1 MTQPT
6 LNTVSTFDAKNE
18 RRFTYTYLGPERT
31 TTSQLSIREDKGG
44 SQPIYEKEQRSLDK
58 EFILAEG
65 TLSNGTAYLAK
76 IRVKL
81 DSGYSE
87 WSPEIKFMCLTTP
100 KIIFDT
106 IDQKQFIYTNDVLMS
121 AIYTQEQNDPVVN
134 YRFTLYDQ
142 RHVTVQ
148 SFPTNVPT
156 SVSPTRFSQRIKGIK
171 KGTLYYIGLL
181 VETKHGIRYEQL
193 QEFTAQYVSPSV
205 SGVIQPLLN
214 EQEGQIAVEL
224 FLKQMLGTSAK
235 AYIPNRDT
243 DSDDHYSYWKNDY
256 VIVPKDNPLMFTKLA
271 MAKASNWVAKLWVM
285 NVGNGL
291 FLDFSPRNGKGQH
304 IKFYKHNDYLTC
316 EKTFGKVVSRTR
328 SNIVRGLGL
337 RPFYLYIKVMEYRV
351 EMLIEPDY
359 TFTSDDEGRDKL
371 SDEEKKEAVE
381 INAKTQEEINEANN
395 KIIAARNRLQ
405 ATHDEHW
412 QQYITQVNAA
422 IAETRSHIMS
432 HDELRDRI
440 QEIDDKYW
448 DYFNND
454 EKANFQKEMEKA
466 RREAEGALMQDRFE
480 YLERLQEV
488 IGKIDSG
495 EYTPE
500 KGIQQIN
507 QYCDAYRFIL
517 EDIPTFNQLN
527 VTLMKEAYK
536 KYAMQY
542 ADEIKAAGKDSLLN
556 I

>member
-214 EQEGQIAVEL
+214 EQEGQIAVDL
-224 FLKQMLGTSAK
+224 F
-235 AYIPNRDT
+235 
-243 DSDDHYSYWKNDY
+243 
-256 VIVPKDNPLMFTKLA
+256 
-271 MAKASNWVAKLWVM
+271 
-285 NVGNGL
+285 
-291 FLDFSPRNGKGQH
+291 
-304 IKFYKHNDYLTC
+304 
-316 EKTFGKVVSRTR
+316 
-328 SNIVRGLGL
+328 
-337 RPFYLYIKVMEYRV
+337 
-351 EMLIEPDY
+351 
-359 TFTSDDEGRDKL
+359 
-371 SDEEKKEAVE
+371 
-381 INAKTQEEINEANN
+381 
-395 KIIAARNRLQ
+395 
-405 ATHDEHW
+405 
-412 QQYITQVNAA
+412 
-422 IAETRSHIMS
+422 
-432 HDELRDRI
+432 
-440 QEIDDKYW
+440 
-448 DYFNND
+448 
-454 EKANFQKEMEKA
+454 
-466 RREAEGALMQDRFE
+466 
-480 YLERLQEV
+480 
-488 IGKIDSG
+488 
-495 EYTPE
+495 
-500 KGIQQIN
+500 
-507 QYCDAYRFIL
+507 
-517 EDIPTFNQLN
+517 
-527 VTLMKEAYK
+527 
-536 KYAMQY
+536 
-542 ADEIKAAGKDSLLN
+542 
-556 I
+556 